1 MDDELR
7 YTDEAELNRYL
18 FYGDINE
25 VNFFVEDK
33 NKEYEY
39 ENK

>member
-25 VNFFVEDK
+25 VNFFALNIK
-33 NKEYEY
+33 IPP
-39 ENK
+39 